1 MRGDQLLEL
10 SPYFVL
16 AILFVLPFVDP
27 RRPFRLLHL
36 DVLVLSGF
44 GLYSIALLDRG
55 PIFASI
61 RWSTVIAAVGLLY
74 ILVRSG
80 YAVLRPAPVE
90 SGELTWVPLRWLKW
104 GIVVLMAFRLLFPF
118 ADDRLVIDVGLA
130 SVAGAEQILAGEDLY
145 GAESYKHPEL
155 HPDTYGPVNY
165 LLYVPFAWAI
175 DSAQH
180 AARAA
185 TNAFDLATLASVILL
200 GWRLGGR
207 RHGRSLGLLL
217 GYAWA
222 TSPYAFFASV
232 WAYNDMLVPLAI
244 VCALLGVSSPWARGT
259 SLGIGA
265 AIKFV
270 PALVW
275 PLILCAP
282 GGTLRTRIAAGI
294 GSVALA
300 LALFALFI
308 PDGGVRELYDRTV
321 GWQLS
326 RDSTISLWGQ
336 FGAITPFRSVAVGL
350 VAMLALLGGVPARR
364 LAIVQLVAYATAVIV
379 AFELSLAHWLPSYIV
394 WFAPLFLVTVLGAG
408 TPGKLSGDEEPGRPA
423 SNREAEQGRADPDDR
438 PVSPGTIAEHG

>member
-1 MRGDQLLEL
+1 MNRNHLLEL

-16 AILFVLPFVDP
+16 AILFVVPFVDP

-55 PIFASI
+55 PLFASI
-61 RWSTVIAAVGLLY
+61 RWSTVIATLGLLY

-80 YAVLRPAPVE
+80 YAILRPARAEP
-90 SGELTWVPLRWLKW
+90 GELTWVPLRWLKW
-104 GIVVLMAFRLLFPF
+104 SIVVFMSFRLLFPF

-145 GAESYKHPEL
+145 GAESYRHPGL

-185 TNAFDLATLASVILL
+185 TNAFDLAMLASVIVL

-222 TSPYAFFASV
+222 TSPYAFFASI
-232 WAYNDMLVPLAI
+232 WAYNDMLVPLAVVI
-244 VCALLGVSSPWARGT
+244 ALIGVSSPWVRGA

-270 PALVW
+270 PALLW
-275 PLILCAP
+275 PLFLCAP
-282 GGTLRTRIAAGI
+282 GGTLRTRIAAGV

-300 LALFALFI
+300 VALFALFI

-336 FGAITPFRSVAVGL
+336 FGAITPFRSVAVAL
-350 VAMLALLGGVPARR
+350 VAGLALLGGVVARR
-364 LAIVQLVAYATAVIV
+364 LSLFQLVAFAATVIV
-379 AFELSLAHWLPSYIV
+379 AFQLSLAHWLPSYIV
-394 WFAPLFLVTVLGAG
+394 WFAPLFLITVLG
-408 TPGKLSGDEEPGRPA
+408 TPGKLSGHEEPGRPA
-423 SNREAEQGRADPDDR
+423 SDREAEQGRADPDDR
-438 PVSPGTIAEHG
+438 PVSPGAIAEHG

>member
-1 MRGDQLLEL
+1 MKANKQRCS
-10 SPYFVL
+10 SPR
-16 AILFVLPFVDP
+16 LF
-27 RRPFRLLHL
+27 RASAKL
-36 DVLVLSGF
+36 DTLN
-44 GLYSIALLDRG
+44 
-55 PIFASI
+55 
-61 RWSTVIAAVGLLY
+61 
-74 ILVRSG
+74 
-80 YAVLRPAPVE
+80 
-90 SGELTWVPLRWLKW
+90 
-104 GIVVLMAFRLLFPF
+104 
-118 ADDRLVIDVGLA
+118 DDRLVIDVGLA

-145 GAESYKHPEL
+145 GAESYRHPEL

-175 DSAQH
+175 DSPQH

-222 TSPYAFFASV
+222 TSPYAFFASI
-232 WAYNDMLVPLAI
+232 WAYNDMLVPLAVVI
-244 VCALLGVSSPWARGT
+244 ALIGVSAPWVRGA

-270 PALVW
+270 PALLW
-275 PLILCAP
+275 PLFLCAP

-300 LALFALFI
+300 VALFALFI

-336 FGAITPFRSVAVGL
+336 FGAITPFRSVAVAL
-350 VAMLALLGGVPARR
+350 VAVLALLGGVVARR
-364 LAIVQLVAYATAVIV
+364 LSLFQLVAFAADRDRRLR
-379 AFELSLAHWLPSYIV
+379 ALARALAALVHRLVRPALPHH
-394 WFAPLFLVTVLGAG
+394 GARG
-408 TPGKLSGDEEPGRPA
+408 LPGKLSGHEEPGRPA
-423 SNREAEQGRADPDDR
+423 SDREAEQGRADPDDH
-438 PVSPGTIAEHG
+438 PVSPGAIAEHG